1 MSRFASAAPGPD
13 ALKLAFGL
21 FAALL
26 CVTVGGG
33 TIALV
38 GLGQFSGDVDPLR
51 APAWFWYYR
60 GDPEVRRWLT
70 IGAASTGLLVL
81 LTTAAAAL
89 SRRRPL
95 HGAARWATGAEQRSA
110 GLRASA
116 GILLGHASGGG
127 FLVSDGPEH
136 VMLYAPT
143 RTGKGVGVVIPNLLA
158 WPHAVVA
165 LDIKRENFAATAGYR
180 AEGGQRVLLFDPLA
194 LDGRTARFNPL
205 GHIERA
211 DAVAVLDELQRM
223 AAMLFP
229 GHDHADPFWAEAAR
243 TGFIGVGAYVAAS
256 PPSPFTLGEIF
267 RQLTEDDPRRR
278 FPRTI
283 EARRQAGDPLPAPC
297 VSALNDFCASSE
309 NTFASIRQSITTRMG
324 LWLNPAVDVATAAS
338 DFDLRDLRQG
348 RMSLYLGATP
358 DNLLRVAPL
367 YSLLFQQLVDL
378 NSRSLPGPDDRPV
391 LVLLDEFA
399 RLGPAPVL
407 AHAFSWVAGYGLRLL
422 PVIQSPSQLR
432 GLYGADLA
440 EDILANCGV
449 EVVFAPKELKVAQEL
464 SERLGAYTYGAQS
477 RSRPRALGPGRRTL
491 TTSEQ
496 RRPLM
501 LPQELL
507 QLPTSVLMVFKSGTP
522 PVRGRKIVYYREAV
536 FRRRLR
542 PPLEIAPAPPPLPRP
557 AAAPVFP
564 ISSPPQEDA
573 DMEFDAIVRAFAEE
587 GLPPPAHGASE
598 GEVRD
603 WLDRVMDW
611 PPSPH
616 PEREP

>member
-1 MSRFASAAPGPD
+1 M
-13 ALKLAFGL
+13 
-21 FAALL
+21 
-26 CVTVGGG
+26 
-33 TIALV
+33 
-38 GLGQFSGDVDPLR
+38 
-51 APAWFWYYR
+51 
-60 GDPEVRRWLT
+60 
-70 IGAASTGLLVL
+70 
-81 LTTAAAAL
+81 
-89 SRRRPL
+89 
-95 HGAARWATGAEQRSA
+95 
-110 GLRASA
+110 
-116 GILLGHASGGG
+116 
-127 FLVSDGPEH
+127 
-136 VMLYAPT
+136 
-143 RTGKGVGVVIPNLLA
+143 
-158 WPHAVVA
+158 
-165 LDIKRENFAATAGYR
+165 
-180 AEGGQRVLLFDPLA
+180 
-194 LDGRTARFNPL
+194 
-205 GHIERA
+205 
-211 DAVAVLDELQRM
+211 
-223 AAMLFP
+223 
-229 GHDHADPFWAEAAR
+229 
-243 TGFIGVGAYVAAS
+243 AAS
-256 PPSPFTLGEIF
+256 PPLPFTLGEIF

-278 FPRTI
+278 FPKAI

-297 VSALNDFCASSE
+297 VSALNDFCTSSE

-324 LWLNPAVDVATAAS
+324 LWLNPAVDAATSAS

-378 NSRSLPGPDDRPV
+378 NSRSLPGPDDKPV

-432 GLYGADLA
+432 GLYGPDLA

-507 QLPTSVLMVFKSGTP
+507 QLPGSVLMVFKAGTP
-522 PVRGRKIVYYREAV
+522 PVRGRKIVYYREAA

-542 PPLEIAPAPPPLPRP
+542 PPPEIAQAPPPPPRP
-557 AAAPVFP
+557 APAPVFP

-587 GLPPPAHGASE
+587 GLSPPAHGASE

-603 WLDRVMDW
+603 WLDRIMAE
-611 PPSPH
+611 PPSSH
-616 PEREP
+616 QEREP